1 MTAGYRGAIRL
12 IVISTVFLY
21 GSDGG
26 LILDPGSPIQE
37 AAETARAADAE
48 RAARLFASLGGESV
62 ILRLGWAYG
71 REDGIT
77 SRVLAAARRGWQ
89 LIDGEPGAWL
99 AMIAETDAADA
110 VLPALALP
118 AGTYNLTDGCPV
130 TQAAVNARL
139 GAAAGRSLHPLNDPR
154 WGEGILFGPSR
165 RIIDHTFGDLTGWH
179 PRTSPAAESLA
190 DLL

>member
-21 GSDGG
+21 GSDQGR
-26 LILDPGSPIQE
+26 ILDPSSPIQE
-37 AAETARAADAE
+37 AAETAPAADAE

-71 REDGIT
+71 RADGIT

-110 VLPALALP
+110 VLP
-118 AGTYNLTDGCPV
+118 
-130 TQAAVNARL
+130 
-139 GAAAGRSLHPLNDPR
+139 RSR
-154 WGEGILFGPSR
+154 SR
-165 RIIDHTFGDLTGWH
+165 RAPT
-179 PRTSPAAESLA
+179 TSPTAARSRSPP
-190 DLL
+190 